1 MKNFVYQGD
10 EDSCGLAVL
19 KMLLLEL
26 TKKKG
31 YRYLAVEKDNPLSL
45 EDIRKA
51 AFQEGVD
58 ISWKR
63 CQKKE
68 DLNAYGTLP
77 LLIVQENEGKSHLV
91 LLKKANK
98 KKFLVYDPAIGPK
111 WIKKEKV
118 VESFSCVYGEA
129 MLFSV
134 ENCPYNK
141 PKIIKKRSLMFT
153 GLITLLGVAFLY
165 LGLSFMGDEKTY
177 PFVILF
183 LAIYGLCNIGS
194 RMVNDYYSKKFD
206 KKWLKYVPSTTKKQ
220 LLKNYERYYAFKA
233 EVFPV
238 LINLLESVS
247 VIVGLNF
254 LYGLNDLYFF
264 VSAFGLG
271 LYLLIESHVY
281 RSGLSKQKEALVID
295 ESNLLECRDSKQA
308 QLKKMKAIG
317 SKANEIGASM
327 TYMRIVY
334 FAVAA
339 CFAFIPPFM
348 SDNLSLNYYLFH
360 LFGLLAIG
368 QGMRSLLN
376 FFETKCQREKAYSY
390 FIETFVKK
398 ESSR

>member
-31 YRYLAVEKDNPLSL
+31 YRYLTVEKDNPLSL
-45 EDIRKA
+45 EDIRKV

-58 ISWKR
+58 IAWKR

-68 DLNAYGTLP
+68 DLNAYRTLP
-77 LLIVQENEGKSHLV
+77 LLVVLENEGKSHLV

-98 KKFLVYDPAIGPK
+98 KRFLVYDPAIGPK
-111 WIKKEKV
+111 WIDKEKV
-118 VESFSCVYGEA
+118 IESFSCVYGEA
-129 MLFSV
+129 TVFSV
-134 ENCPYNK
+134 ENCPYSK
-141 PKIIKKRSLMFT
+141 PKVIKKRSLVLT
-153 GLITLLGVAFLY
+153 GLITLIGVACLY
-165 LGLSFMGDEKTY
+165 FGLSY
-177 PFVILF
+177 PLVILF
-183 LAIYGLCNIGS
+183 FAIYGLCSIGS
-194 RMVNDYYSKKFD
+194 RVLNDFYSKEFD
-206 KKWLKYVPSTTKKQ
+206 KKWLKYVPSTTKKK
-220 LLKNYERYYAFKA
+220 LSKNYERYYAFKS

-238 LINLLESVS
+238 LINVLESVS

-254 LYGLNDLYFF
+254 LYGLNDIYFF

-271 LYLLIESHVY
+271 VYLLIESKVY
-281 RSGLSKQKEALVID
+281 RSGLSKQKEGLIID
-295 ESNLLECRDSKQA
+295 EANLLECRDSKHV
-308 QLKKMKAIG
+308 QLKKMKDIG

-327 TYMRIVY
+327 TYMRIIY
-334 FAVAA
+334 FAIIA
-339 CFAFIPPFM
+339 FLAFIPPFM
-348 SDNLSLNYYLFH
+348 GDNLSLNYYLFH

-368 QGMRSLLN
+368 QGMRSLLY